1 MEQLLAWVKKLAVFM
16 ILCSYMEHLLP
27 SQYKRY
33 FHMCTGLILILM
45 ITTPLIQVVRGDLTG
60 EVMYLLENLRTGSSV
75 YKADSK
81 DSEVYRDYYM
91 MQYRQAITEQIENL
105 AAANGLKAGKINFSV
120 DEDTAS
126 ENYGCLT
133 DVSMGL
139 EMADGGI
146 VDAGVKNQFRQKLG
160 GQLGVA
166 ESNIHFSDSVSDS
179 GQGGR

>member
-45 ITTPLIQVVRGDLTG
+45 ITTPLIHLVRGDLTG

-81 DSEVYRDYYM
+81 DSEMYRDYYM
-91 MQYRQAITEQIENL
+91 AQYRQAISEQIENL
-105 AAANGLKAGKINFSV
+105 ASANGLKAEQIEFSV

-126 ENYGCLT
+126 DRYGCLT
-133 DVSMGL
+133 ELSMRI
-139 EMADGGI
+139 EMANGG
-146 VDAGVKNQFRQKLG
+146 DADPGMKNQFRKNLG
-160 GQLGVA
+160 GQLGLA